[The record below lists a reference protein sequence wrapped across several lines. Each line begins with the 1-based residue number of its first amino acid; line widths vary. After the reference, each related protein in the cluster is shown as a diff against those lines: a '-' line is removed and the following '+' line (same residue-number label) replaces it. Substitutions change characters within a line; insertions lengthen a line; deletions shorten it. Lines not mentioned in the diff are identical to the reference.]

1 MRKIFDLMAQY
12 ALSKTLR
19 FEIKP
24 SKITRQNLEMQKIL
38 IQDTKKQ
45 KAYQELKS
53 LFDALHNKFIA
64 ESLENSQINWESY
77 FDHLKAKKSDFSDSE
92 KKKWEKDFEKIE
104 KNLREEIGK
113 LYEKTAERWKL
124 EINENPKKPI
134 LKDKSYKIL
143 TESGILKVL
152 KNIFPNKQE
161 FIDEFE

>member
-1 MRKIFDLMAQY
+1 MRNIFDLVAQY

-45 KAYQELKS
+45 KAYQELKP

-77 FDHLKAKKSDFSDSE
+77 FDHLKVKKSDFSDSE
-92 KKKWEKDFEKIE
+92 KKK
-104 KNLREEIGK
+104 
-113 LYEKTAERWKL
+113 
-124 EINENPKKPI
+124 
-134 LKDKSYKIL
+134 
-143 TESGILKVL
+143 
-152 KNIFPNKQE
+152 
-161 FIDEFE
+161 